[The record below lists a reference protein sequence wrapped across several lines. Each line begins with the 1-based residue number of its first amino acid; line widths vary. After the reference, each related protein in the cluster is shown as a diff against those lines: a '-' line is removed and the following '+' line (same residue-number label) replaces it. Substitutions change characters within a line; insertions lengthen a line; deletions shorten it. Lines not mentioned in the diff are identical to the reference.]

1 MNSKAEK
8 LYAIIE
14 TDGDEVKFFTGLLR
28 AGHYNRNYK
37 LNVYKNKKTAENR
50 LADILKDLN
59 NTNSYYSKDY
69 REVGDLSIK
78 EFTANE

>member
-1 MNSKAEK
+1 MSKVTT

-14 TDGDEVKFFTGLLR
+14 TDGEGNEKFFTGLLR

-37 LNVYKNKKTAENR
+37 LSVYKYKKSAENR
-50 LADILKDLN
+50 LRDIIKDYE

-69 REVGDLSIK
+69 REVGDFKHKGIYSK
-78 EFTANE
+78 

>member
-1 MNSKAEK
+1 VKTCSS
-8 LYAIIE
+8 LYAIVE
-14 TDGDEVKFFTGLLR
+14 TDSNGDEKFFTGLLR

-50 LADILKDLN
+50 LADITKQLE

-69 REVGDLSIK
+69 REVGDLTIK
-78 EFTANE
+78 EFTA

>member
-1 MNSKAEK
+1 MSKVTT
-8 LYAIIE
+8 LYAIVE
-14 TDGDEVKFFTGLLR
+14 TDKDGNEKFFTGLLR

-37 LNVYKNKKTAENR
+37 LSVYKFKKSAENR
-50 LADILKDLN
+50 LRDIIKDYE

-78 EFTANE
+78 EFTVNE